1 MSRIGAG
8 VDVLVDRLKAVRERL
23 AAAAERAGRDPSSVR
38 LIAVSKTVPAARV
51 REAILAGVEALGE
64 NYVQEARTKMADLA
78 DLPVAWHF
86 IGRLQTNKA
95 KDVIEG
101 FSLIHSVDRLK
112 LARELDRRAGLRG
125 RLVPILIQVN
135 LSGEETKGGA
145 AESEALD
152 LIRAAAGLEHLEVK
166 GLMTMPPFFDD
177 PDRARPFFRSLARLA
192 EAARQRTGLA
202 LPELSMGM
210 SGDFEAAI
218 EEGAT
223 LVRVGTAIFGRRS

>member
-1 MSRIGAG
+1 VGDLS
-8 VDVLVDRLKAVRERL
+8 DRLEAVRERL
-23 AAAAERAGRDPSSVR
+23 ATAAERAGRDPASVR
-38 LIAVSKTVPAARV
+38 LIAVSKTVPADRV
-51 REAILAGVEALGE
+51 REAIRAGVDTLGE
-64 NYVQEARTKMADLA
+64 NYVQEARAKMADLA
-78 DLPVAWHF
+78 DLTVAWHF

-112 LARELDRRAGLRG
+112 LARELDRRAGLHG
-125 RLVPILIQVN
+125 RTLPILIQVN

-152 LIRAAAGLEHLEVK
+152 LIRTAAGLEHIEVR

-192 EAARQRTGLA
+192 EAARQRLGLA